1 MMGSDVNLI
10 FLFTPI
16 ATQGS
21 DVQNTLIKL
30 IYINVIWR
38 TNMSNEVLKGH
49 LKQLKSTIEKYEEAI
64 DKVEIHCFEYS
75 LTPDEY
81 QQDIKDME
89 SFRKMQLTE
98 RMKYLI
104 KQLENE

>member
-1 MMGSDVNLI
+1 ML
-10 FLFTPI
+10 
-16 ATQGS
+16 
-21 DVQNTLIKL
+21 
-30 IYINVIWR
+30 
-38 TNMSNEVLKGH
+38 NEVLKCH

-64 DKVEIHCFEYS
+64 SKVETHCLAES
-75 LTPDEY
+75 TTPNKC

-89 SFRKMQLTE
+89 SFRKMQLAE

>member
-1 MMGSDVNLI
+1 
-10 FLFTPI
+10 
-16 ATQGS
+16 
-21 DVQNTLIKL
+21 
-30 IYINVIWR
+30 
-38 TNMSNEVLKGH
+38 MSNEVLKGH

-64 DKVEIHCFEYS
+64 DKVEIHCIGYS
-75 LTPDEY
+75 STSDEY

-104 KQLENE
+104 KQLENK

>member
-1 MMGSDVNLI
+1 
-10 FLFTPI
+10 
-16 ATQGS
+16 
-21 DVQNTLIKL
+21 
-30 IYINVIWR
+30 
-38 TNMSNEVLKGH
+38 MSNEVLKGH